1 MCNFAN
7 ESFAALERERGGGDP
22 ASPGAEERSPEQR
35 ESSNLLPRPG
45 TQQTC
50 PAPGTRF
57 DQTCLTY
64 LTYPVQCVE
73 IIKFGTKCR
82 QLRAAE
88 GGYLLSGVSVLY
100 MKCDLWHTVHCTVE
114 CGGCGGGGGGGGGVS
129 PSSVSRTRGS
139 VSPGPAPSLAA
150 LVEGGPGNHSCHV
163 VTHCYYTGHSILST
177 CHL

>member
-1 MCNFAN
+1 MLEP
-7 ESFAALERERGGGDP
+7 ESGEGEGVTLHCHWSRHQRERGGGDP

-82 QLRAAE
+82 LLRAAE
-88 GGYLLSGVSVLY
+88 G
-100 MKCDLWHTVHCTVE
+100 D
-114 CGGCGGGGGGGGGVS
+114 
-129 PSSVSRTRGS
+129 
-139 VSPGPAPSLAA
+139 
-150 LVEGGPGNHSCHV
+150 
-163 VTHCYYTGHSILST
+163 T
-177 CHL
+177 C

>member
-1 MCNFAN
+1 MCWSRSQERGRGSHCTATGP
-7 ESFAALERERGGGDP
+7 ATRERARRGDP

-88 GGYLLSGVSVLY
+88 GRYLLSVVPVLY
-100 MKCDLWHTVHCTVE
+100 I
-114 CGGCGGGGGGGGGVS
+114 
-129 PSSVSRTRGS
+129 
-139 VSPGPAPSLAA
+139 
-150 LVEGGPGNHSCHV
+150 
-163 VTHCYYTGHSILST
+163 Y
-177 CHL
+177 